1 MAYDL
6 EEQEQLASL
15 KAFWAKF
22 GNLISWTIIAA
33 LASFAGYNFWKNSQK
48 TESLQ
53 ASQLYEEIRKPEV
66 AKDAAKSLRVASD
79 LQSKFGSSSYAA
91 MGSMLAAKA
100 AFDAK
105 DLKGA
110 KAQLQWVLDHS
121 KEDEMKALAKIRIA
135 GVLLDEKAYDEG
147 LKILGT
153 EFPEQ
158 FAGLVSDRKGDIFVA
173 QNKIAD
179 ARTAYQAALTKLD
192 DKNPLRQMVQLKL
205 DAIGGASAK
214 AA

>member
-1 MAYDL
+1 MNLDHIDDIF
-6 EEQEQLASL
+6 EEFKFSL
-15 KAFWAKF
+15 
-22 GNLISWTIIAA
+22 LI
-33 LASFAGYNFWKNSQK
+33 WKNSQK